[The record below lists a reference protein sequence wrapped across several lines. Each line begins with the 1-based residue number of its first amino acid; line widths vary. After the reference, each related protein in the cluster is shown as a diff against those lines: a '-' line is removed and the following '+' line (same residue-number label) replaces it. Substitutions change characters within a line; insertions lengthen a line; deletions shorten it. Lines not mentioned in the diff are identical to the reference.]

1 MGSTVYIEID
11 ELAANALIA
20 AQKYGRRFVSYKMM
34 EDYGLRV
41 SGILHDKYGLTTIL
55 LLSRDRTNEML
66 RSEADL
72 FEEQEVDG
80 EKGIV
85 LREEK
90 TTGDLISRYVGYL
103 PLRFLMAFRDCR
115 AMSIFEN
122 P

>member
-1 MGSTVYIEID
+1 MRLTAYIEID

-41 SGILHDKYGLTTIL
+41 VGILHSKGVTAIL
-55 LLSRDRTNEML
+55 LLSRDRTNAML
-66 RSEADL
+66 QNEADL
-72 FEEQEVDG
+72 FEEQEVEG
-80 EKGIV
+80 EKGLS
-85 LREEK
+85 LREGK
-90 TTGDLISRYVGYL
+90 TTSDLISRYVGYL

>member
-1 MGSTVYIEID
+1 MSTAYIEID

-34 EDYGLRV
+34 EDYGLCV
-41 SGILHDKYGLTTIL
+41 VGILHNKGITAIL

-66 RSEADL
+66 QNKSDL
-72 FEEQEVDG
+72 FEEKEIEG
-80 EKGIV
+80 EKGIA
-85 LREEK
+85 LREGK

-115 AMSIFEN
+115 ATSVFEN